1 MSKIVLKI
9 GGMSCS
15 ACSNGLEKYLNKQ
28 DGINQATVNL
38 VMANAMIDYDEAK
51 VTRKMLDKFVKDAG
65 FESLGIYNENE
76 EEKTGSSKKILFI
89 VFAALS
95 VILMYVSM
103 GHMIGL
109 PEIPL
114 IGAMSNP
121 LGYALALAVLTV
133 PFLVYGFDILKS
145 GIKNA
150 LHKMPNMD
158 TLVALGVTSSFLY
171 SVYGLIMTALG
182 STEHV
187 HSLYFESSA
196 IVIFFI
202 KLGRYI
208 DSVSKD
214 RTKDA
219 IKSLVQITPR
229 DATIKLNGVEK
240 SVTIDEI
247 KKGDTVISRPGERI
261 AVDGT
266 VTAGRAHIDES
277 FITGESKPALRK
289 PGDRVIAGSTDYD
302 GYIEYRAEKIGRES
316 KISEIVRIVVE
327 ATSTKA
333 PLARIADTISGF
345 FVPAIILIALLSFIG
360 YLLAGQSFA
369 AALNTFV
376 TVLVVACPCS
386 LGLATPLA
394 IVVSEGKCAGK
405 GILIKRSEVLEN
417 ASKTDTVVFD
427 KTGTLTYGKL
437 KIAAIN
443 NYSGLDD
450 NELISLAAALEAGS
464 SHPIAK
470 AFTGFASAEK
480 LSVPQA
486 DDFESIDGKG
496 ITAAVNGKRY
506 FAGNAGLMAENGI
519 DGVREDDGRRLSE
532 DGNSLVYIADENSV
546 LGLIGV
552 NDVLRENAARVVTEL
567 REMGIETVMLTGDNE
582 TTAEKAAARAG
593 IDRVIAGVLPA
604 DKGAAIKTLQ
614 AAGKRIMMVG
624 DGINDSPAL
633 TISDIGVGMNSG
645 SDIAMDSSDVILMNG
660 DLSRIPELIKT
671 SGATVKNI
679 KQNLFWAFFYNCL
692 MVPIAIGALKPL
704 GIVINP
710 MLGSI
715 AMTVSSLT
723 VILNALR
730 LKK

>member
-1 MSKIVLKI
+1 
-9 GGMSCS
+9 
-15 ACSNGLEKYLNKQ
+15 
-28 DGINQATVNL
+28 
-38 VMANAMIDYDEAK
+38 
-51 VTRKMLDKFVKDAG
+51 
-65 FESLGIYNENE
+65 
-76 EEKTGSSKKILFI
+76 
-89 VFAALS
+89 
-95 VILMYVSM
+95 
-103 GHMIGL
+103 
-109 PEIPL
+109 
-114 IGAMSNP
+114 
-121 LGYALALAVLTV
+121 
-133 PFLVYGFDILKS
+133 
-145 GIKNA
+145 
-150 LHKMPNMD
+150 
-158 TLVALGVTSSFLY
+158 
-171 SVYGLIMTALG
+171 
-182 STEHV
+182 
-187 HSLYFESSA
+187 
-196 IVIFFI
+196 
-202 KLGRYI
+202 
-208 DSVSKD
+208 
-214 RTKDA
+214 
-219 IKSLVQITPR
+219 
-229 DATIKLNGVEK
+229 
-240 SVTIDEI
+240 
-247 KKGDTVISRPGERI
+247 
-261 AVDGT
+261 
-266 VTAGRAHIDES
+266 
-277 FITGESKPALRK
+277 
-289 PGDRVIAGSTDYD
+289 
-302 GYIEYRAEKIGRES
+302 
-316 KISEIVRIVVE
+316 
-327 ATSTKA
+327 
-333 PLARIADTISGF
+333 
-345 FVPAIILIALLSFIG
+345 
-360 YLLAGQSFA
+360 
-369 AALNTFV
+369 
-376 TVLVVACPCS
+376 LVVACPCS